1 MRGFVTP
8 GPLFTMPIGCC
19 SAPLCLF
26 EFSALR
32 FSDLTQRA
40 QRKATE
46 STESLVEGT
55 YNHGPTCDQDLLF
68 QDCVRDGL

>member
-1 MRGFVTP
+1 MNEAFLRGFVTP

-55 YNHGPTCDQDLLF
+55 YDHELGCQQCFLF
-68 QDCVRDGL
+68 